1 MQGIGPQLPLTTDS
15 KQGVYFSFTA
25 YKDEIKQNFKNLIL
39 TSPGERMMNPDF
51 GVGMRHYLF
60 EPNEHLIPSLRER
73 IISQVKKYM
82 PFIKINNIE
91 FKAGR
96 SPNENPNMLA
106 VAIEYEVPSMNLSS
120 TLTLK
125 EKNST

>member
-1 MQGIGPQLPLTTDS
+1 MQGIGPQLPLSTDS
-15 KQGVYFSFTA
+15 RHGVYSLFTS
-25 YKDEIKQNFKNLIL
+25 YKDEIKQNFKNLVL
-39 TSPGERMMNPDF
+39 TSPGERMMDPEF

-60 EPNEHLIPSLRER
+60 ELNEHLIPSLRER

-82 PFIKINNIE
+82 PFIKINNIN
-91 FKAGR
+91 FSPGR

-120 TLTLK
+120 ILALNK
-125 EKNST
+125 KSNI